1 MTGTF
6 EPGVVVVS
14 IDTEQ
19 IWGYLDC
26 LSEAEFEA
34 RFPYAPE
41 AHPKLLQRLCAAGVR
56 ATWFVV
62 GGLAMRNDGRTA
74 ERRLSGPIA
83 ERVRIPAGDEA
94 SAPLWFCWSF
104 LEQLRWAC
112 PAQEI
117 GLHGGLTHLVWTD
130 AHCTREIVRRELSEG
145 VAALAQLDVRPRS
158 FSYPRNLEA
167 HHDLLPEHGLQCFRG
182 ATPALAWRL
191 GRTIPG
197 AMLRAWEEL
206 RRASPPLVA
215 PFEAMP
221 GLWTLPS
228 SMFLYPIGP
237 ARTRLLGIRS
247 RVERFTRG
255 LEAAARHRSIF
266 HFSFH
271 PENLVESP
279 HGFDLLDE
287 MLEKL
292 VTARRKGD
300 IEVMTMSEV
309 VTCVE
314 RQSLYAM

>member
-1 MTGTF
+1 MTGTT

-26 LSEAEFEA
+26 LNEAEFEA

-41 AHPKLLQRLCAAGVR
+41 AHPKLLARLCAAGVR
-56 ATWFVV
+56 ATWLVV
-62 GGLAMRNDGRTA
+62 GGLALRRDGPGLG
-74 ERRLSGPIA
+74 RLGSPIA
-83 ERVRIPAGDEA
+83 ERIRIPAGDEA
-94 SAPLWFCWSF
+94 SAPLWYCWSF

-130 AHCTREIVRRELSEG
+130 PQVTREMVRSELREGL
-145 VAALAQLDVRPRS
+145 AALARLDVRPRS

-167 HHDLLPEHGLQCFRG
+167 YHDLLPEHRIRCFRG
-182 ATPALAWRL
+182 APPALAWRL
-191 GRTIPG
+191 GRTFSG
-197 AMLRAWEEL
+197 AMLRAWDEL
-206 RRASPPLVA
+206 RCAPPPLVS
-215 PFEAMP
+215 PREVMP
-221 GLWTLPS
+221 DLWTLPS

-237 ARTRLLGIRS
+237 ARARLIGVRS
-247 RVERFTRG
+247 RVERFSRG
-255 LEAAARHRSIF
+255 LEAAARRRGIF

-279 HGFDLLDE
+279 LGFDLLDE
-287 MLEKL
+287 ILEKL
-292 VTARRKGD
+292 VTSRRRGD

-314 RQSLYAM
+314 RESLHAI